1 MVCYYLENTPSL
13 IYRLITS
20 VNENVIDGV
29 TVFSQIGENNRD
41 WKTNSFTISKNLD
54 ITVYK
59 NKLHKDKVIKKDVVD
74 RYTIDDKGR
83 FIKQ

>member
-1 MVCYYLENTPSL
+1 M
-13 IYRLITS
+13 TS

>member
-29 TVFSQIGENNRD
+29 TVLSQIGENNRD

-59 NKLHKDKVIKKDVVD
+59 NKLHKDKVIKKGVVD

>member
-59 NKLHKDKVIKKDVVD
+59 NKLHKDKVIKKGVVD

>member
-20 VNENVIDGV
+20 VNANVIDGV

-59 NKLHKDKVIKKDVVD
+59 NKLHKDKVIKKGVVD

>member
-1 MVCYYLENTPSL
+1 LVCYYLENTPSL

-59 NKLHKDKVIKKDVVD
+59 NKLHKDKVIKKGVVD